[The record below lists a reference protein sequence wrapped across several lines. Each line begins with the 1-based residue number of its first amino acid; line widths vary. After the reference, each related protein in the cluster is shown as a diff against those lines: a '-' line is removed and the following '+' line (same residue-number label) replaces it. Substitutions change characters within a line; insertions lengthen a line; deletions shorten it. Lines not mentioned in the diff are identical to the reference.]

1 MHIINGFKINGF
13 KIGFG
18 LAAALLLAACASDA
32 PLNLNF
38 EQPAP
43 IAARAAPIDL
53 TDART
58 DTLIGLR
65 APGKPASQIRLA
77 GDFLARVVEFWNAGA
92 GGAMPHDVSLKS
104 LRASHRDKNFGDDF
118 RMEIALADA
127 TSGRA
132 SRCEQT
138 VRAFP
143 KLDAITVEDMASE
156 LIVDCLN
163 RLFAAAPEPSAP

>member
-1 MHIINGFKINGF
+1 MQIIKGWKN
-13 KIGFG
+13 GFG
-18 LAAALLLAACASDA
+18 LAAVLLLAACASDA

-43 IAARAAPIDL
+43 IAARQAPIHL
-53 TDART
+53 TDARA

-65 APGKPASQIRLA
+65 APGKPGSEIRLA
-77 GDFLARVVEFWNAGA
+77 GDFLDRVAEFWNAGA
-92 GGAMPHDVSLKS
+92 GAAMPHEVRLEQ

-127 TSGRA
+127 SSGRA

-143 KLDAITVEDMASE
+143 KLDAITIEDMASE

>member
-1 MHIINGFKINGF
+1 MQIIKGLTV
-13 KIGFG
+13 GFG
-18 LAAALLLAACASDA
+18 LAAAALVAACASDA

-43 IAARAAPIDL
+43 IAARAAPIHL
-53 TDART
+53 TDARAN
-58 DTLIGLR
+58 TLVGLR
-65 APGKPASQIRLA
+65 APGKPASEIRLA
-77 GDFLARVVEFWNAGA
+77 GDFLDRAAEFWNAGA
-92 GGAMPHDVSLKS
+92 DAGAGMPHDVSLQS

-143 KLDAITVEDMASE
+143 KLDAITIEDMASE

-163 RLFAAAPEPSAP
+163 RLFAATPEPSAP